1 MVTKKDYENML
12 EEIQGMTK
20 DQLKTVVFMKDSEDF
35 ERIDSMEIEPKF
47 KSELYRM
54 MKDRTWLELAFIKSI
69 AY

>member
-1 MVTKKDYENML
+1 MITKKDYENML

-35 ERIDSMEIEPKF
+35 ERIDSMEIEPKL

-54 MKDRTWLELAFIKSI
+54 IKDRTWLELAFIKSI